1 MPEPFT
7 QPAEE
12 IVHRNP
18 PSKILCL
25 LYVGRLI
32 FASGQKQNLRNLHFL
47 HPLWKTFFELFYL
60 SIWNKNGKTQKIRI
74 LLLEI
79 KNLRLGKCWEDF
91 WKKPCYND
99 TDRKREPRE
108 RKRFLYKHRKKKV
121 NNKCNIQNGE
131 LRIRLYPST
140 TRHLERRA

>member
-1 MPEPFT
+1 
-7 QPAEE
+7 
-12 IVHRNP
+12 
-18 PSKILCL
+18 
-25 LYVGRLI
+25 VGRLI

-60 SIWNKNGKTQKIRI
+60 SIWNKNGKTKKIRI

-99 TDRKREPRE
+99 TDRKREPRDVRPLPYKIY
-108 RKRFLYKHRKKKV
+108 RKSAQGRLFASRFFSPFPGTKTLFFFILYLGKIFLFFSPIYDK
-121 NNKCNIQNGE
+121 I
-131 LRIRLYPST
+131 
-140 TRHLERRA
+140 